1 MRQSTERKKVW
12 RGLAPVPERYTYD
25 SNGKLQALSFRD
37 RQFLGLMRSFNDRQR
52 EAVRAGLDALNAGAS
67 QAEVKR
73 IMEAGWKAA

>member
-1 MRQSTERKKVW
+1 MIYLNLVS
-12 RGLAPVPERYTYD
+12 
-25 SNGKLQALSFRD
+25 GKAGAT
-37 RQFLGLMRSFNDRQR
+37 QFLGLMRSFNDRQR